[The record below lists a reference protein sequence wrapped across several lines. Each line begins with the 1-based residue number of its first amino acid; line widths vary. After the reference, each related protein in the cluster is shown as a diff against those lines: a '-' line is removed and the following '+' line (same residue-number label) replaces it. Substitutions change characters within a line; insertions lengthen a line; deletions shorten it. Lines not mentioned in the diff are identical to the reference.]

1 MLLDNDVREKLSQ
14 YLQLMEND
22 ILIKVSVADDSASAQ
37 MSEFVQELAGLSA
50 KIHVEEAELPKVPS
64 FSINKIKQ
72 DVGITFAGIPL
83 GHEFTSLVLALL
95 QTSGYPPKIDAS
107 LVEQIK
113 NIKGTFNFET
123 YVSLTCH
130 NCPEVVQA
138 LNIMSLLNPNI
149 THTMVDGAIF
159 KEEVEAKNILAVPFV
174 YLNGQPFSSGRMELE
189 EILSKLDIKPELAD
203 LAAKE
208 PYDVLVI
215 GGGPAGTS
223 AAIYAARKGLRTG
236 LLAEKLGGQINDTF
250 GIENFI
256 SIKYTEGPTLAANI
270 EEHLRSYDIDV
281 IKLQKVKT
289 LKKAELIEIELESG
303 ASLRSK
309 TVIIATGAR
318 WRNINVPGETEFK
331 TKGVAYC
338 PHCDGPL
345 FKGKDVAVIGG
356 GNSGV
361 EAAID
366 LAGLASHVTLLQAS
380 DKLTA
385 DEILQSRI
393 YSKKNITVITNAKTT
408 EIFGSEKVQGLA
420 YLDCLQNEQ
429 KKLAV
434 DGIFIQIGLLPNTEW
449 LKGTLDLNA
458 FGEIIVDKY
467 GATNIPGVFAAGDC
481 TDSPYKQ
488 IIISMGAGANAAL
501 SVSDYLIRN

>member
-22 ILIKVSVADDSASAQ
+22 VLIKVSVADDPASTQ

-50 KIHVEEAELPKVPS
+50 RIHVEAAALPRTPS
-64 FSINKIKQ
+64 FSINKVNQ
-72 DVGITFAGIPL
+72 DTGITFAGIPL

-107 LVEQIK
+107 IVEQIK
-113 NIKGTFNFET
+113 SIKGTFNFET
-123 YVSLTCH
+123 YISLTCH

-149 THTMVDGAIF
+149 THTMVDGALF

-174 YLNGQPFSSGRMELE
+174 YLNGEPFSSGRMELE
-189 EILSKLDIKPELAD
+189 EILSKLDIKPELTD
-203 LAAKE
+203 LAVKE

-215 GGGPAGTS
+215 GGGPGGTS

-256 SIKYTEGPTLAANI
+256 SIKYTEGPTLAASI
-270 EEHLRSYDIDV
+270 EEHLRSYDINV

-449 LKGTLDLNA
+449 LKGTLGLNA

>member
-22 ILIKVSVADDSASAQ
+22 VLIKVSVADDPASTQ

-50 KIHVEEAELPKVPS
+50 RIHVEAAALPRVPS
-64 FSINKIKQ
+64 FSINKINQ

-107 LVEQIK
+107 IVEQIK
-113 NIKGTFNFET
+113 SIKGTFNFET
-123 YVSLTCH
+123 YISLTCH

-149 THTMVDGAIF
+149 THTMVDGALF

-174 YLNGQPFSSGRMELE
+174 YLNGEPFSSGRMELE
-189 EILSKLDIKPELAD
+189 EILSKLDIKPELTD
-203 LAAKE
+203 LAVKE

-215 GGGPAGTS
+215 GGGPGGTS

-236 LLAEKLGGQINDTF
+236 LLAEKLGGQVNDTF

-289 LKKAELIEIELESG
+289 LKKADLIEIDLASG
-303 ASLRSK
+303 AILRSK

-318 WRNINVPGETEFK
+318 WRNINVPGEAEYK
-331 TKGVAYC
+331 AKGVAYC

-345 FKGKDVAVIGG
+345 FKGKNVAVIGG

-361 EAAID
+361 EAALD

-385 DEILQSRI
+385 DEILQSRV
-393 YSKKNITVITNAKTT
+393 YSKENITVITNAKTT
-408 EIFGSEKVQGLA
+408 EIFGSDKVQGLT

-429 KKLAV
+429 KKLAL

-449 LKGTLDLNA
+449 LQGTLDLNA
-458 FGEIIVDKY
+458 FGEIVVDKY

-481 TDSPYKQ
+481 TDCPYKQ

-501 SVSDYLIRN
+501 SAFDYLIRN

>member
-37 MSEFVQELAGLSA
+37 MSEFVRELAGLSA
-50 KIHVEEAELPKVPS
+50 KIHVEEAALPRTPS
-64 FSINKIKQ
+64 FSINKTNQ
-72 DVGITFAGIPL
+72 DTGITFAGIPL

-107 LVEQIK
+107 LVDQIK

-449 LKGTLDLNA
+449 LKGTLGLNA
-458 FGEIIVDKY
+458 FGEIIVDIY

>member
-22 ILIKVSVADDSASAQ
+22 VLIKVSVADDPASRQ
-37 MSEFVQELAGLSA
+37 MSEFVRELAGLSA
-50 KIHVEEAELPKVPS
+50 KIHVEEAELPRIPS
-64 FSINKIKQ
+64 FSINKVNQ
-72 DVGITFAGIPL
+72 DTGITFAGIPL
-83 GHEFTSLVLALL
+83 GHEFTSFVLALL
-95 QTSGYPPKIDAS
+95 QTSGHPPKIEPYLAD
-107 LVEQIK
+107 QIK
-113 NIKGTFNFET
+113 KIEGSYAFET

-159 KEEVEAKNILAVPFV
+159 KEEAENKNILAVPSV
-174 YLNGQPFSSGRMELE
+174 YLNGEPFSSGRMDLE
-189 EILSKLDIKPELAD
+189 EILAKLNIKPELTE

-256 SIKYTEGPTLAANI
+256 SIKYTEGPKLAANI
-270 EEHLRSYDIDV
+270 EEHLRSYNIDV
-281 IKLQKVKT
+281 IKLQRVSN
-289 LKKAELIEIELESG
+289 LKKADMIEIELASG
-303 ASLRSK
+303 ATLRSR
-309 TVIIATGAR
+309 TVVIATGAR

-366 LAGLASHVTLLQAS
+366 LAGLARHVTILQAS
-380 DKLTA
+380 DQLTA
-385 DEILQSRI
+385 DEVLQNRI
-393 YSKKNITVITNAKTT
+393 HSKENITVITNAKTT
-408 EIFGSEKVQGLA
+408 EIFGTEKVQGLN

-449 LKGTLDLNA
+449 LRGTLDLNS

-481 TDSPYKQ
+481 TDCPYKQ
-488 IIISMGAGANAAL
+488 IIISMGTGANAAL
-501 SVSDYLIRN
+501 SAFDYLIRN

>member
-22 ILIKVSVADDSASAQ
+22 VLIKVSVADDPASTQ

-50 KIHVEEAELPKVPS
+50 RIHVEAAALPRTPS
-64 FSINKIKQ
+64 FSINKVNQ
-72 DVGITFAGIPL
+72 DTGITFAGIPL

-107 LVEQIK
+107 LVDQIK
-113 NIKGTFNFET
+113 NIKTTLKFET
-123 YVSLTCH
+123 YISLTCH
-130 NCPEVVQA
+130 NCPDVVQA
-138 LNIMSLLNPNI
+138 LNIMSLLNSNI
-149 THTMVDGAIF
+149 THTMIDGAIF

-174 YLNGQPFSSGRMELE
+174 YLNGEPFSSGRMELE
-189 EILSKLDIKPELAD
+189 EILAKLDIKPD
-203 LAAKE
+203 LTGVEAKE

-281 IKLQKVKT
+281 IKLQKVRT
-289 LKKAELIEIELESG
+289 LKKADLIEIELASG
-303 ASLRSK
+303 VILLSK

-318 WRNINVPGETEFK
+318 WRNINVPGEAEYK
-331 TKGVAYC
+331 AKGVAYC

-345 FKGKDVAVIGG
+345 FKGKNVAVIGG

-361 EAAID
+361 EAALD

-385 DEILQSRI
+385 DEILQSRV
-393 YSKKNITVITNAKTT
+393 YSKENITVITNAKTT
-408 EIFGSEKVQGLA
+408 EIFGSDKVQGLT

-449 LKGTLDLNA
+449 LQGTLDLNA
-458 FGEIIVDKY
+458 FGEIVVDKY
-467 GATNIPGVFAAGDC
+467 GATSIPGVFAAGDC
-481 TDSPYKQ
+481 TDCPYKQ

-501 SVSDYLIRN
+501 SAFDYLIRH

>member
-14 YLQLMEND
+14 YLQLMETD
-22 ILIKVSVADDSASAQ
+22 ILIKVNVAADPASAQ
-37 MSEFVQELAGLSA
+37 MSEFVQELAGLSPQ
-50 KIHVEEAELPKVPS
+50 IHVENAALPRVPS
-64 FSINKIKQ
+64 FSINKITQ

-107 LVEQIK
+107 IVDQIK

-138 LNIMSLLNPNI
+138 LNIMSLLNPSI

-189 EILSKLDIKPELAD
+189 EILSKLDIKPELTD
-203 LAAKE
+203 LATKE

-215 GGGPAGTS
+215 GGGPGGTS

-289 LKKAELIEIELESG
+289 LTKADLIEIELESG
-303 ASLRSK
+303 ATLRSK

-318 WRNINVPGETEFK
+318 WRNINVPGEAEFK
-331 TKGVAYC
+331 AKGVAYC

-345 FKGKDVAVIGG
+345 FKGKNVAVIGG

-385 DEILQSRI
+385 DEILQSRV
-393 YSKKNITVITNAKTT
+393 YSKKNIKVITNAKTT
-408 EIFGSEKVQGLA
+408 KIIGDDTVQGLT

-429 KKLAV
+429 KKLDV

-449 LKGTLDLNA
+449 LQGTLELNT

-501 SVSDYLIRN
+501 SAFDYLIRN

>member
-22 ILIKVSVADDSASAQ
+22 VLIKVSVADDPASTQ

-50 KIHVEEAELPKVPS
+50 RIHVEAAALPRTPS
-64 FSINKIKQ
+64 FSINKVNQ
-72 DVGITFAGIPL
+72 DTGITFAGIPL

-107 LVEQIK
+107 LVDQIK
-113 NIKGTFNFET
+113 NIKTTLKFET
-123 YVSLTCH
+123 YISLTCH

-149 THTMVDGAIF
+149 THTMVDGALF

-174 YLNGQPFSSGRMELE
+174 YLNGEPFSSGRMELE
-189 EILSKLDIKPELAD
+189 EILSKLDIKPELTD
-203 LAAKE
+203 LAVKE

-281 IKLQKVKT
+281 IKLQKVRT
-289 LKKAELIEIELESG
+289 LKKADLIEIELASG
-303 ASLRSK
+303 VILLSK

-318 WRNINVPGETEFK
+318 WRNINVPGEAEYK
-331 TKGVAYC
+331 AKGVAYC

-345 FKGKDVAVIGG
+345 FKGKNVAVIGG

-361 EAAID
+361 EAALD

-385 DEILQSRI
+385 DEILQSRV
-393 YSKKNITVITNAKTT
+393 YSKENITVITNAKTT
-408 EIFGSEKVQGLA
+408 EIFGSDKVQGLT

-449 LKGTLDLNA
+449 LQGTLDLNA
-458 FGEIIVDKY
+458 YGEIVVDKY
-467 GATNIPGVFAAGDC
+467 GATSIPGVFAAGDC
-481 TDSPYKQ
+481 TDCPYKQ

-501 SVSDYLIRN
+501 SAFDYLIRN

>member
-14 YLQLMEND
+14 YLQLMETD
-22 ILIKVSVADDSASAQ
+22 ILIKVNVAADPASAQ
-37 MSEFVQELAGLSA
+37 MSEFIQELAGLSP
-50 KIHVEEAELPKVPS
+50 KIHVENAALPRVPS
-64 FSINKIKQ
+64 FSINKLTQ

-107 LVEQIK
+107 IVDQIK

-138 LNIMSLLNPNI
+138 LNIMSLLNPSI

-189 EILSKLDIKPELAD
+189 EILSKLDIKPELTD
-203 LAAKE
+203 LATKE

-215 GGGPAGTS
+215 GGGPGGTS

-289 LKKAELIEIELESG
+289 LKKADLIELELESG
-303 ASLRSK
+303 ATLRSK
-309 TVIIATGAR
+309 TVIIAPGAR
-318 WRNINVPGETEFK
+318 WRNINVPGEAEFK

-345 FKGKDVAVIGG
+345 FKGKNVAVIGG

-361 EAAID
+361 EAALD
-366 LAGLASHVTLLQAS
+366 LAGIASRVTLLQAS

-385 DEILQSRI
+385 DEILQSRV

-408 EIFGSEKVQGLA
+408 EIIGDDTVQGLT

-429 KKLAV
+429 KKLDV

-449 LKGTLDLNA
+449 LQGTLDLNT

-501 SVSDYLIRN
+501 SAFDYLIRN

>member
-37 MSEFVQELAGLSA
+37 MSEFVRELAGLSA
-50 KIHVEEAELPKVPS
+50 KIHVEETELPRVPS

-107 LVEQIK
+107 LVDQIK

-318 WRNINVPGETEFK
+318 WRNINVPGEAEFK

-408 EIFGSEKVQGLA
+408 EIFGSEKVQGLT

-449 LKGTLDLNA
+449 LKGTLGLNA

-501 SVSDYLIRN
+501 SAFDYLIRN

>member
-22 ILIKVSVADDSASAQ
+22 VLIKVSVADDPASTQ

-50 KIHVEEAELPKVPS
+50 RIHVEAAALPRTPS
-64 FSINKIKQ
+64 FSINKVNQ
-72 DVGITFAGIPL
+72 DTGITFAGIPL

-107 LVEQIK
+107 LVDQIK
-113 NIKGTFNFET
+113 NIKTTLKFET
-123 YVSLTCH
+123 YISLTCH

-138 LNIMSLLNPNI
+138 LNIMSLLNSNI
-149 THTMVDGAIF
+149 THTMIDGAIF

-174 YLNGQPFSSGRMELE
+174 YLNGEPFSSGRMELE
-189 EILSKLDIKPELAD
+189 EILAKLDIKPD
-203 LAAKE
+203 LTGVEAKE

-281 IKLQKVKT
+281 IKLQKVRT
-289 LKKAELIEIELESG
+289 LKKADLIEIELASG
-303 ASLRSK
+303 VILLSK

-318 WRNINVPGETEFK
+318 WRNINVPGEAVYK
-331 TKGVAYC
+331 AKGVAYC

-345 FKGKDVAVIGG
+345 FKGKNVAVIGG

-361 EAAID
+361 EAALD
-366 LAGLASHVTLLQAS
+366 LAGLARHVTLLQAS

-385 DEILQSRI
+385 DEILQSRV
-393 YSKKNITVITNAKTT
+393 YSKENITVITNAKTT
-408 EIFGSEKVQGLA
+408 EIFGSDKVQGLT

-449 LKGTLDLNA
+449 LQGTLGLNA
-458 FGEIIVDKY
+458 FGEIVVDKY

-481 TDSPYKQ
+481 TDCPYKQ

-501 SVSDYLIRN
+501 SAFDYLIRN

>member
-37 MSEFVQELAGLSA
+37 MSEFVRELAGLSA
-50 KIHVEEAELPKVPS
+50 KIHVEEAALPRVPS
-64 FSINKIKQ
+64 FSINKTNQ
-72 DVGITFAGIPL
+72 DTGITFAGIPL

-107 LVEQIK
+107 LVDQIK

-309 TVIIATGAR
+309 TLIIATGAR
-318 WRNINVPGETEFK
+318 WRNINVPGEAEFK
-331 TKGVAYC
+331 AKGVAYC

-408 EIFGSEKVQGLA
+408 EIFGSEKVQGLT

-449 LKGTLDLNA
+449 LKGTLGLNA

>member
-22 ILIKVSVADDSASAQ
+22 VLIKVSVADDPASTQ
-37 MSEFVQELAGLSA
+37 MSEFVQELAGLSDR
-50 KIHVEEAELPKVPS
+50 IHVEAATLPRTPS
-64 FSINKIKQ
+64 FSINKVNQ
-72 DVGITFAGIPL
+72 DAGITFAGIPL

-95 QTSGYPPKIDAS
+95 QTSGYPPKIDAH
-107 LVEQIK
+107 LVDQIK
-113 NIKGTFNFET
+113 NIKSTFNFET
-123 YVSLTCH
+123 YISLTCH
-130 NCPEVVQA
+130 NCPDVVQA

-149 THTMVDGAIF
+149 SHTMVDGAIF
-159 KEEVEAKNILAVPFV
+159 KEEVEAKNILAVPSV
-174 YLNGQPFSSGRMELE
+174 YLNGEPFSSGRMELE
-189 EILSKLDIKPELAD
+189 EILAKLDIKPD
-203 LAAKE
+203 LTGVEAKE

-281 IKLQKVKT
+281 IKLQKVRT
-289 LKKAELIEIELESG
+289 LKKADLIELELASG
-303 ASLRSK
+303 AILRSK

-318 WRNINVPGETEFK
+318 WRNINVPGEAEYK
-331 TKGVAYC
+331 AKGVAYC

-345 FKGKDVAVIGG
+345 FKGKNVAVIGG

-361 EAAID
+361 EAALD

-385 DEILQSRI
+385 DEILQSRV
-393 YSKKNITVITNAKTT
+393 YSKENITVITNAKTT
-408 EIFGSEKVQGLA
+408 EIFGSEKVQGLT
-420 YLDCLQNEQ
+420 YLDCLQNAH

-434 DGIFIQIGLLPNTEW
+434 EGIFIQIGLLPNTEW
-449 LKGTLDLNA
+449 LQGTLDLNA
-458 FGEIIVDKY
+458 FGEIVVDKY

-481 TDSPYKQ
+481 TDCPYKQ

-501 SVSDYLIRN
+501 SAFDYLIRN

>member
-14 YLQLMEND
+14 YLQLMEKD
-22 ILIKVSVADDSASAQ
+22 VLIKVSVADDPASTQ

-50 KIHVEEAELPKVPS
+50 RIHVEAAALPRTPS
-64 FSINKIKQ
+64 FSINKVNQ
-72 DVGITFAGIPL
+72 DTGITFAGIPL

-95 QTSGYPPKIDAS
+95 QTSGYPPKIDAH
-107 LVEQIK
+107 LVDQIK
-113 NIKGTFNFET
+113 NIKSTFNFET
-123 YVSLTCH
+123 YISLTCH
-130 NCPEVVQA
+130 NCPDVVQA

-149 THTMVDGAIF
+149 SHTMVDGAIF
-159 KEEVEAKNILAVPFV
+159 KEEVEAKNILAVPSV
-174 YLNGQPFSSGRMELE
+174 YLNGEPFSSGRMELE
-189 EILSKLDIKPELAD
+189 EILAKLDIKPD
-203 LAAKE
+203 LTGVEAKE

-281 IKLQKVKT
+281 IKLQKVRT
-289 LKKAELIEIELESG
+289 LKKADLIEIELASG
-303 ASLRSK
+303 VILRSK

-318 WRNINVPGETEFK
+318 WRNINVPGEAEYK
-331 TKGVAYC
+331 AKGVAYC

-345 FKGKDVAVIGG
+345 FKGKNVAVIGG

-361 EAAID
+361 EAALD

-385 DEILQSRI
+385 DEILQSRV
-393 YSKKNITVITNAKTT
+393 YSKENITVITNAKTT
-408 EIFGSEKVQGLA
+408 EIFGSDKVQGLT

-429 KKLAV
+429 KKLAL

-449 LKGTLDLNA
+449 LQGTLGLNA
-458 FGEIIVDKY
+458 FGEIVVDKY

-481 TDSPYKQ
+481 TDCPYKQ

-501 SVSDYLIRN
+501 SAFDYLIRN

>member
-14 YLQLMEND
+14 YLQLMETD
-22 ILIKVSVADDSASAQ
+22 ILIKVNVADDPASHQ
-37 MSEFVQELAGLSA
+37 MSEFVQELAGLSG
-50 KIHVEEAELPKVPS
+50 KIHVEKTALPRVPS
-64 FSINKIKQ
+64 FSINKVNQ
-72 DVGITFAGIPL
+72 DTGITFAGIPL

-95 QTSGYPPKIDAS
+95 QTSGYPPKIDAH
-107 LVEQIK
+107 LVDQIK
-113 NIKGTFNFET
+113 NIKSTLKFET
-123 YVSLTCH
+123 YISLTCH
-130 NCPEVVQA
+130 NCPDVVQA

-149 THTMVDGAIF
+149 SHTMVDGAIF
-159 KEEVEAKNILAVPFV
+159 KEEVEAKNILAVPSV
-174 YLNGQPFSSGRMELE
+174 YLNGEPFSSGRMELE
-189 EILSKLDIKPELAD
+189 EILAKLDIKPELTNVES
-203 LAAKE
+203 KE

-223 AAIYAARKGLRTG
+223 SAIYAARKGLRTA

-281 IKLQKVKT
+281 IKMQKVKT
-289 LKKAELIEIELESG
+289 LKKAGLIEIELASG
-303 ASLRSK
+303 AILRSK

-318 WRNINVPGETEFK
+318 WRNINVPGEAEFK
-331 TKGVAYC
+331 AKGVAYC

-345 FKGKDVAVIGG
+345 FKGKNVAVIGG

-361 EAAID
+361 EAALD
-366 LAGLASHVTLLQAS
+366 LAGLASQVTLLQAS

-385 DEILQSRI
+385 DEILQNRV
-393 YSKKNITVITNAKTT
+393 YSKENIKVITNAKTT
-408 EIFGSEKVQGLA
+408 EIFGSDKVQGLT
-420 YLDCLQNEQ
+420 YLDCLQDEQ
-429 KKLAV
+429 IKLAV

-449 LKGTLDLNA
+449 LQGTLNLNA
-458 FGEIIVDKY
+458 FGEIVVDKY
-467 GATNIPGVFAAGDC
+467 GATSIPGVFAAGDC
-481 TDSPYKQ
+481 TDCPYKQ

-501 SVSDYLIRN
+501 SAFDYLIRN

>member
-22 ILIKVSVADDSASAQ
+22 VLIKVSVADDPASTQ
-37 MSEFVQELAGLSA
+37 MSEFVQELAGLSDR
-50 KIHVEEAELPKVPS
+50 IHVEAATLPRVPS
-64 FSINKIKQ
+64 FSINKTNQ
-72 DVGITFAGIPL
+72 DTGITFAGIPL

-107 LVEQIK
+107 LVDQIK
-113 NIKGTFNFET
+113 NIKTTLKFET
-123 YVSLTCH
+123 YISLTCH
-130 NCPEVVQA
+130 NCPDVVQA
-138 LNIMSLLNPNI
+138 LNIMSLLNSNI
-149 THTMVDGAIF
+149 THTMIDGAIF

-174 YLNGQPFSSGRMELE
+174 YLNGEPFSSGRMELE
-189 EILSKLDIKPELAD
+189 EILAKLDIKPELTNEAS
-203 LAAKE
+203 KE

-281 IKLQKVKT
+281 IKLQKVRT
-289 LKKAELIEIELESG
+289 LKKADLIEIELASG
-303 ASLRSK
+303 VILLSK

-318 WRNINVPGETEFK
+318 WRNINVPGEAEFK
-331 TKGVAYC
+331 AKGVAYC

-345 FKGKDVAVIGG
+345 FKGKNVAVIGG

-361 EAAID
+361 EAALD

-385 DEILQSRI
+385 DEILQSRV
-393 YSKKNITVITNAKTT
+393 YSKDNITVITNAKTT
-408 EIFGSEKVQGLA
+408 EIFGSDKVQGLT

-449 LKGTLDLNA
+449 LQGTLDLNA
-458 FGEIIVDKY
+458 FGEIVVDKY

-481 TDSPYKQ
+481 TDCPYKQ

-501 SVSDYLIRN
+501 SAFDYLIRN

>member
-50 KIHVEEAELPKVPS
+50 KIHVEEAELPRVPS

-107 LVEQIK
+107 LVDQIK

-174 YLNGQPFSSGRMELE
+174 YLNGKPFSSGRMELE
-189 EILSKLDIKPELAD
+189 EILSKLDIKPELTD

-449 LKGTLDLNA
+449 LKGTLGLNA

>member
-14 YLQLMEND
+14 YLQLMKND

-37 MSEFVQELAGLSA
+37 MSEFVRELAGLSA
-50 KIHVEEAELPKVPS
+50 KIHVEEAALPRTPS
-64 FSINKIKQ
+64 FSINKTNQ
-72 DVGITFAGIPL
+72 DTGITFAGIPL

-95 QTSGYPPKIDAS
+95 QKSGYPPKIDAS

-449 LKGTLDLNA
+449 LKGTLGLNA

>member
-22 ILIKVSVADDSASAQ
+22 VLIKVRVADDPASTQ

-50 KIHVEEAELPKVPS
+50 RIHVEAAALPRTPS
-64 FSINKIKQ
+64 FSINKVNQ
-72 DVGITFAGIPL
+72 DTGITFAGIPL

-107 LVEQIK
+107 LVDQIK
-113 NIKGTFNFET
+113 NIKTTLKFET
-123 YVSLTCH
+123 YISLTCH

-138 LNIMSLLNPNI
+138 LNIMSLLNSNI
-149 THTMVDGAIF
+149 THTMIDGAIF

-174 YLNGQPFSSGRMELE
+174 YLNGEPFSSGRMELE
-189 EILSKLDIKPELAD
+189 EILAKLDIKPD
-203 LAAKE
+203 LTGVEAKE

-281 IKLQKVKT
+281 IKLQKVRT
-289 LKKAELIEIELESG
+289 LKKADLIEIELASG
-303 ASLRSK
+303 VILLSK

-318 WRNINVPGETEFK
+318 WRNINVPGEAEYK
-331 TKGVAYC
+331 AKGVAYC

-345 FKGKDVAVIGG
+345 FKGKNVAVIGG

-361 EAAID
+361 EAALD
-366 LAGLASHVTLLQAS
+366 LAGLARHVTLLQAS

-385 DEILQSRI
+385 DEILQSRV
-393 YSKKNITVITNAKTT
+393 YSKENITVITNAKTT
-408 EIFGSEKVQGLA
+408 EIFGSDKVQGLT

-429 KKLAV
+429 KKIAV

-449 LKGTLDLNA
+449 LQGTLGLNA
-458 FGEIIVDKY
+458 FGEIVVDKY

-481 TDSPYKQ
+481 TDCPYKQ

-501 SVSDYLIRN
+501 SAFDYLIRN

>member
-22 ILIKVSVADDSASAQ
+22 VLIKVSVADDPASTQ

-50 KIHVEEAELPKVPS
+50 RIHVEAAALPRTPS
-64 FSINKIKQ
+64 FSINKVNQ
-72 DVGITFAGIPL
+72 DTGITFAGIPL

-107 LVEQIK
+107 LVDQIK
-113 NIKGTFNFET
+113 NIKTTLKFET
-123 YVSLTCH
+123 YISLTCH

-138 LNIMSLLNPNI
+138 LNIMSLLNSNI
-149 THTMVDGAIF
+149 THTMIDGAIF
-159 KEEVEAKNILAVPFV
+159 KDEVEAKNILAVPFV
-174 YLNGQPFSSGRMELE
+174 YLNGEPFSSGRMELE
-189 EILSKLDIKPELAD
+189 EILAKLDIKPD
-203 LAAKE
+203 LTGVEAKE

-281 IKLQKVKT
+281 IKLQKVRT
-289 LKKAELIEIELESG
+289 LKKADLIEIELASG
-303 ASLRSK
+303 VILLSK

-318 WRNINVPGETEFK
+318 WRNINVPGEAEYK
-331 TKGVAYC
+331 AKGVAYC

-345 FKGKDVAVIGG
+345 FKGKNVAVIGG

-361 EAAID
+361 EAALD

-385 DEILQSRI
+385 DEILQSRV
-393 YSKKNITVITNAKTT
+393 YSKENITVITNAKTT
-408 EIFGSEKVQGLA
+408 EIFGSDKVQGLT

-449 LKGTLDLNA
+449 LQGTLGLNA
-458 FGEIIVDKY
+458 FGEIVVDKY

-481 TDSPYKQ
+481 TDCPYKQ

-501 SVSDYLIRN
+501 SAFDYLIRN